1 MPLSEFPIPSK
12 LAEIDFRVVGIESL
26 SLILD
31 VTQPLLPSLP
41 KVIHK
46 DAVMFFSIFWLRY
59 KMTPIFGRK
68 LLRR

>member
-1 MPLSEFPIPSK
+1 MPLSEFPISSK
-12 LAEIDFRVVGIESL
+12 MAEIDLRVVGIESL

-31 VTQPLLPSLP
+31 ITQPLLPSLP

-46 DAVMFFSIFWLRY
+46 DAVMFFSIFWL
-59 KMTPIFGRK
+59 KHEMTPIFGRK

>member
-1 MPLSEFPIPSK
+1 MPLSEFPISSK

-31 VTQPLLPSLP
+31 ITQPLLPSLP

-46 DAVMFFSIFWLRY
+46 DAVMFFSIFWLKH